1 MSKVFDIFSYFAK
14 RHKYFLPLAIFC
26 CIMFCA
32 GAVWAATGASATDE
46 CETPGLFSSY
56 NKETYLCYCKSS
68 VIDKKY
74 AEAGCWSCTI
84 VETLMISL
92 SDIASKLFGTVVDIS
107 KTILVLGAA
116 IWIALY
122 FLKALGS
129 FATQD
134 PAKIIDGLLTF
145 CFKVAL
151 VYAVIDSGLGFIIQY
166 IVSPLLS
173 IGYDV
178 GTTFANATG
187 ISGWGASSG
196 GGVAVSI
203 GGESLGAMDS
213 LVQGVKG
220 MSEKIHEASSV
231 MMKIADMLL
240 CNARFGEAAY
250 QHLLID
256 IKLIAFDIFISGCV
270 LYVLGFFIA
279 VVASFYMFDV
289 AFNLSICIVLLPLAL
304 ALWPFGWTRDKLG
317 KVVESIAYYTGIFIF
332 LPLGILIGAE
342 LVKTIIGNAF
352 GADIQTIFDEDK
364 SDIIR
369 DKLGVFSLTF
379 LKVLVSYLV
388 AMRLIPLMASEFCGH
403 FFGEALV
410 GSPLSERISQAVSAL
425 NKRTVGKAM
434 KYGKD
439 VVKHQTG
446 KRIQAA
452 GEKIGGLKIG
462 KFNVGAFPGRVL
474 ERYGR
479 QVGRTR
485 K

>member
-1 MSKVFDIFSYFAK
+1 MSRVFDIFSYFAK
-14 RHKYFLPLAIFC
+14 RHKYFLPLAFFC

-256 IKLIAFDIFISGCV
+256 IKLIAFDIF
-270 LYVLGFFIA
+270 LA

-446 KRIQAA
+446 KHIQKM
-452 GEKIGGLKIG
+452 GEKKGG
-462 KFNVGAFPGRVL
+462 FAGRVL

>member
-1 MSKVFDIFSYFAK
+1 MSRVFDIFSYFAK

-56 NKETYLCYCKSS
+56 NRETYLCYCKSS

-92 SDIASKLFGTVVDIS
+92 SDIASKL
-107 KTILVLGAA
+107 
-116 IWIALY
+116 
-122 FLKALGS
+122 
-129 FATQD
+129 
-134 PAKIIDGLLTF
+134 F